1 MTDRHEALSTRRR
14 LLLLLIASC
23 FLVWQVPAMDLFDR
37 IAGRASDT
45 DDIVATVGFVL
56 WALALAALL
65 AIGRRAGGSERDAL
79 EDELVQRNRQRAF
92 LFGYVAMLLAAAGMF
107 VFGIFLPATALDAA
121 QLIMAVG
128 VVVPIYSFVVL
139 DSRNG

>member
-14 LLLLLIASC
+14 LLLLLVASC
-23 FLVWQVPAMDLFDR
+23 FLIWQVPAMDLFDR

-45 DDIVATVGFVL
+45 DDIVAAIGFVL

-65 AIGRRAGGSERDAL
+65 AIGRKVGGSERHAL

-92 LFGYVAMLLAAAGMF
+92 LFGYVAMLLAAAAVF

-121 QLIMAVG
+121 HLIMAVG